1 MVLDKLLD
9 NYIYVFTVPRKHWYM
24 DEAEN
29 DENIVSKTESEIRI
43 FKLGSAF
50 SLILLIVSS
59 LLSICLHT
67 SGKEAKVEFIYGESM
82 KKKEMA
88 LETMKIINTYHDQ
101 SQRMVV
107 TKNLSLLV
115 LEEDNPAFDSSLTFF
130 FPEIYQQY
138 YKISPDLNKNVKIY
152 KRLHEER
159 LLPKTSLK
167 ISLENVFDYRST
179 GVRVGQFFWIFGG
192 AENCHVFELGT

>member
-59 LLSICLHT
+59 LLSIFLHM
-67 SGKEAKVEFIYGESM
+67 SGKEAKFEFIDVTSM
-82 KKKEMA
+82 KREKIA

-115 LEEDNPAFDSSLTFF
+115 LEQDNPAFDSSLIFF

-138 YKISPDLNKNVKIY
+138 YKISPDSNKNVKIY